1 MRRGNPKRI
10 PLPVVFSAF
19 AAALCLS
26 SCTPGAKPNTTVLR
40 IAAWGGA
47 GDDSESARIERE
59 VYAEFER
66 QNPGV
71 EIQLENIPGS
81 QDYVRKVLLSFI
93 AGAEPDVIRLDASSA
108 AVFINNGALKDLTPY
123 VESEDGINLDDYFEN
138 VVNIARRDEEL
149 YAIPVDFT
157 PLVVY
162 YNKRL
167 FDEAGVPYPS
177 DNWTWDEFLA
187 KAKRLTKGERYG
199 FTFTNWMPGWLPWV
213 WNNGGDVLG
222 PDGKATRTADSQATI
237 EAISWL
243 RDLITVHKVAP
254 SLSQM
259 AAEGAAP
266 FANATAAME
275 TSGHW
280 NLVVLASAPKVK
292 LDEIGIAPLPVS
304 RPGRTPVTVIY
315 ESGWSI
321 GRNCRN
327 PDLAWKFIKYYTSEE
342 VQRKIQQTGIG
353 VCARKDIATERAI
366 DAREQEFLR
375 IIPSGREPWGARIEG
390 YDYVESEGQKMMDG
404 ILKSGRDPARSLR
417 DFARAIDRQL
427 GDR

>member
-10 PLPVVFSAF
+10 PLPVVFSAL

-26 SCTPGAKPNTTVLR
+26 SCTPGAQPNTTVLR

-123 VESEDGINLDDYFEN
+123 VTGEDGINLDDYFEN

-162 YNKRL
+162 YNRRL
-167 FDEAGVPYPS
+167 FDEAAVPYPS

-187 KAKRLTKGERYG
+187 KAKRLRKGEQYG

-222 PDGKATRTADSQATI
+222 PDGKATGTADSRATI

-280 NLVVLASAPKVK
+280 NLVGLASAPKVK

-304 RPGRTPVTVIY
+304 RHGRKPVTVIY

-321 GRNCRN
+321 GRNCKN
-327 PDLAWKFIKYYTSEE
+327 PDLAWKFIKYYTSQE

-417 DFARAIDRQL
+417 DFARAVDRQL

>member
-1 MRRGNPKRI
+1 
-10 PLPVVFSAF
+10 
-19 AAALCLS
+19 
-26 SCTPGAKPNTTVLR
+26 
-40 IAAWGGA
+40 
-47 GDDSESARIERE
+47 
-59 VYAEFER
+59 
-66 QNPGV
+66 
-71 EIQLENIPGS
+71 
-81 QDYVRKVLLSFI
+81 
-93 AGAEPDVIRLDASSA
+93 
-108 AVFINNGALKDLTPY
+108 
-123 VESEDGINLDDYFEN
+123 
-138 VVNIARRDEEL
+138 
-149 YAIPVDFT
+149 
-157 PLVVY
+157 
-162 YNKRL
+162 
-167 FDEAGVPYPS
+167 
-177 DNWTWDEFLA
+177 
-187 KAKRLTKGERYG
+187 
-199 FTFTNWMPGWLPWV
+199 
-213 WNNGGDVLG
+213 
-222 PDGKATRTADSQATI
+222 
-237 EAISWL
+237 
-243 RDLITVHKVAP
+243 
-254 SLSQM
+254 M

-280 NLVVLASAPKVK
+280 NLVGLASAPKVK

-304 RPGRTPVTVIY
+304 RSGRKPVTVIY

-353 VCARKDIATERAI
+353 VCARRDIATERAI

-417 DFARAIDRQL
+417 DFARAVDRQL

>member
-1 MRRGNPKRI
+1 MAALI
-10 PLPVVFSAF
+10 PLAS
-19 AAALCLS
+19 LS
-26 SCTPGAKPNTTVLR
+26 SCAPNPQPATTVLR

-47 GDDSESARIERE
+47 GDDSDAARIERE

-108 AVFINNGALKDLTPY
+108 AVFINNGALKDLTPF
-123 VESEDGINLDDYFEN
+123 VEGEDGIDLSDYYEN
-138 VVNIARRDEEL
+138 VVNIARRERSL

-177 DNWTWDEFLA
+177 DNWTWNEFLA
-187 KAKRLTKGERYG
+187 KAKQLTKGDQYG

-222 PDGKATRTADSQATI
+222 PDGKAVGTADSQATI
-237 EAISWL
+237 EAVSWL

-280 NLVVLASAPKVK
+280 NLVGLASAPKVK

-304 RPGRTPVTVIY
+304 RLGRKPVTVIY

-321 GRNCRN
+321 GRNCKN

-353 VCARKDIATERAI
+353 VCARKDIANERAI

-375 IIPSGREPWGARIEG
+375 IIPSGREPWGAKVEG

-404 ILKSGRDPARSLR
+404 ILKSGRDAARSLR
-417 DFARAIDRQL
+417 DFARAVDRQL